1 MLRRKLAAFLAGA
14 MILTSLPMVSFAK
27 TDNHIDRVPVVADDK
42 NFYVDGGAP
51 ILTIKQ
57 DPHAIAG
64 QTFRLNFENAEWK
77 ADDDTVKD
85 SDYIS
90 NVESYSYKKLT
101 DTSVEITIG
110 KSKKNSDQ
118 EIKIPM
124 LVEMDGT
131 GDAKVTI
138 DPVDSTVSAGT
149 YVFAI
154 GGEGD
159 TIATIEKAEKITD
172 GDEIKP
178 IEIRETKIGV
188 FEAGKNQKI
197 ELRLPNNFEWI
208 DKEKVKVITTGGL
221 DFVKIKD
228 NDDKEVNYYT
238 TFKNG
243 DRKILVIN
251 VMVDSN
257 GESRG
262 SLIISGLK
270 IKGNNKAK
278 LGDVDVKISGEDITS
293 QTLKVAEY
301 VDYGVIVKA
310 DGDPKEIFAGRYKVD
325 SDGWDDEAHELQK
338 LIIEEDVVNSWLVE
352 RTTTIEFPSWV
363 QILGYKI
370 DKEDKIK
377 TTLQTNEGDDE
388 YNAVKANDA
397 DENEVSFTAT
407 EKESGKKKLEITFYV
422 SVEADASGD
431 ITATVSGRA
440 LDDAQEV
447 VLGKAIAPVEVEVE
461 VADVRIGRQ
470 NQALGNITIT
480 EAKAE
485 AIKEGNLEIRLPEG
499 FEWTDT
505 PTVEVTEGDL
515 EIDSKNV
522 KVTDGKGDDTTLII
536 PVKTDSREAS
546 TIVISDITVDLDRT
560 IPEGTFKLEI
570 GGDALVENYGSASA
584 DYKEGKFRTDYVA
597 KVEFANVVT
606 PNPEDLSSGKAS
618 AQKATFTVG
627 SVDYTVGEEVATA
640 DVAPYIK
647 DGRTMI
653 PVKYAAYALGIDPS
667 NIKWDQATKTV
678 TILGDRVVQVKIGSK
693 DLVVNGAV
701 LTMDAAAEVK
711 DGRTFLPISWVAS
724 ALNVPYSWDDAT
736 KTVTFN

>member
-1 MLRRKLAAFLAGA
+1 MLRRKLAALLAGA
-14 MILTSLPMVSFAK
+14 MVLTSLPMVSFAK
-27 TDNHIDRVPVVADDK
+27 TDNNVDRVPVVSDDF
-42 NFYVDGGAP
+42 NFKEAFEAGKDVP
-51 ILTIKQ
+51 ILTIKA
-57 DPHAIAG
+57 DPHALVG
-64 QTFRLNFENAEWK
+64 QKFRLKFENAEWK
-77 ADDDTVKD
+77 VDGLQTVDEKYVD
-85 SDYIS
+85 GGVTEYT
-90 NVESYSYKKLT
+90 YRKLT
-101 DTSVEITIG
+101 DTSVQIEVFGNPDANNKI
-110 KSKKNSDQ
+110 Q
-118 EIKIPM
+118 IPM

-138 DPVDSTVSAGT
+138 DPVDSTVSSGT

-188 FEAGKNQKI
+188 FESETNQEI

-208 DKEKVKVITTGGL
+208 IDDEFEVITTGGL
-221 DFVKIKD
+221 EFKRIIDHDGKD
-228 NDDKEVNYYT
+228 VDYYT

-251 VMVDSN
+251 TKVGSN

-310 DGDPKEIFAGRYKVD
+310 DGDPKEIFAGRYN
-325 SDGWDDEAHELQK
+325 DDWNDEEHELQK

-388 YNAVKANDA
+388 YNAVAAKDA

-407 EKESGKKKLEITFYV
+407 EVDSGKKKLEITFYV

-440 LDDAQEV
+440 LEDAQEV

-470 NQALGNITIT
+470 DQALGNITIT

-485 AIKEGNLEIRLPEG
+485 AIKEGDLEIRLPEG

-505 PTVEVTEGDL
+505 PTVEVTDGDL
-515 EIDSKNV
+515 EIDDKNI
-522 KVTDGKGDDTTLII
+522 KVASDDVTLII

-570 GGDALVENYGSASA
+570 GGDALLQNDGDDDEYGQ
-584 DYKEGKFRTDYVA
+584 FRTDYVA

-647 DGRTMI
+647 DGRTML
-653 PVKYAAYALGIDPS
+653 PVKYVAYALGIDPS

-701 LTMDAAAEVK
+701 LTMDTAAEVK